1 MLCYCHLPQHCRCL
15 ILVEQG
21 DSLWFL
27 ALLFHTTNALLY
39 VLKMEED
46 RWCLLMKDTGLGI
59 TLIFCIGLVI
69 LLHQSFAVTK
79 VRYLIN
85 LIYMTSCFSI
95 VQYNKMAC
103 CVGCLDLLCHFRFPL
118 CGNCCQPRSRGGD
131 SPWSRMRPSAVRTLQ
146 TWRLEQCSGEEV
158 RGAVRPAEL
167 PRLGGAAPAGGT
179 SQARRSSAGGWTF
192 RQERR
197 LGAGNVW
204 AALILPARG
213 LNCSRLPALDAMRAR
228 FRSGRKIARTVGPPA
243 YSVCAPPNR
252 RRVTAERRLGAAPA

>member
-1 MLCYCHLPQHCRCL
+1 MPSAPALQMSHFGRARRF
-15 ILVEQG
+15 
-21 DSLWFL
+21 SLWFL

-118 CGNCCQPRSRGGD
+118 CGNCSSNAIQD
-131 SPWSRMRPSAVRTLQ
+131 SHLVWYCAGTDSYCYHCLYEHFTLQ
-146 TWRLEQCSGEEV
+146 
-158 RGAVRPAEL
+158 L
-167 PRLGGAAPAGGT
+167 PG
-179 SQARRSSAGGWTF
+179 
-192 RQERR
+192 
-197 LGAGNVW
+197 
-204 AALILPARG
+204 LIISIWLYFVVIYY
-213 LNCSRLPALDAMRAR
+213 L
-228 FRSGRKIARTVGPPA
+228 
-243 YSVCAPPNR
+243 
-252 RRVTAERRLGAAPA
+252 